1 MLPAKKKWLQLF
13 GVLMIAIIILPQYVM
28 AAPAVVRVSEEKMAA
43 NLIYQP
49 KPIYPNIAKINHV
62 QGKVIMLALISTTGE
77 VEELRLISGHQLLAP
92 LAMEAVKKWKYKPY
106 LIEEKPV
113 KVNTTVTVAFT
124 LPQ

>member
-43 NLIYQP
+43 NLIYQS
-49 KPIYPNIAKINHV
+49 KPFYPNIAKVNHV
-62 QGKVIMLALISTTGE
+62 QGKVIMLAMISTTGV
-77 VEELRLISGHQLLAP
+77 VEDLRLISGHQLLAP
-92 LAMEAVKKWKYKPY
+92 AAMDAVKTWKYKPY
-106 LIEEKPV
+106 LVEEKPV

-124 LPQ
+124 LPK